1 MENAAN
7 KGSHAPAA
15 SALDQRIADMRRAL
29 SLLEAEQ
36 RAQERQQRASALRE
50 VRNLLIQ
57 FGFKPAELTGLRG
70 KPVGGGRSSIAPL
83 YRDPETGATW
93 SGRGT
98 EPAWIKGR
106 DRKAFKV

>member
-1 MENAAN
+1 MDSKTNKAAD
-7 KGSHAPAA
+7 APPPAA
-15 SALDQRIADMRRAL
+15 LDMRIADMRREL

-36 RAQERQQRASALRE
+36 RAHERQQRASALRE

-57 FGFKPAELTGLRG
+57 YGFKPNELGSLRG
-70 KPVGGGRSSIAPL
+70 KTASGRNNIAPL

-106 DRKAFKV
+106 DREAFKIA